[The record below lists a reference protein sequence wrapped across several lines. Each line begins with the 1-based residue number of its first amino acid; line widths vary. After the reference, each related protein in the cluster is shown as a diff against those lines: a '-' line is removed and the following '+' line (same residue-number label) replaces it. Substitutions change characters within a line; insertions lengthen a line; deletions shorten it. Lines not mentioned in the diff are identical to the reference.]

1 MHESPESPESMPE
14 SMLESQIDSA
24 SDQRNPRASAR
35 ARVARSRRSG
45 WSAGSLL
52 FGLATAGLATAV
64 VFWSGWPTAS
74 EGTASASGEESASPA
89 DPSTEDSAGSGA
101 VTSGPVQIA
110 TGVCDAHRLKAL
122 KAADPSLAIEI
133 PAEFDKQFPSASACG
148 SAVAAWDAEAPG
160 PKQPIP
166 FSHKH
171 HAGQFKIECLYCHTG
186 TDKSSAAGVPA
197 VEVCMGCH
205 AQFPLEYDEIEGIR
219 ILKQHWEEKRPIEWV
234 QIHRLP
240 EYVQFRHNRHIK
252 AGVACQ
258 TCHGPV
264 EQLDKLYLVP
274 DTKLGYLVPVAK
286 LEMGWCISCH
296 RQNHQQASQDCLKCH
311 Y

>member
-14 SMLESQIDSA
+14 SMLQSQIDSA

-64 VFWSGWPTAS
+64 VFWSGWPTSS
-74 EGTASASGEESASPA
+74 EGTASASSEEGEESASA
-89 DPSTEDSAGSGA
+89 AHSGA
-101 VTSGPVQIA
+101 DAAEPVASGPVQVA

-133 PAEFDKQFPSASACG
+133 PAEFDKQFPSANACQ

-160 PKQPIP
+160 PNQPIP

-186 TDKSSAAGVPA
+186 TDKSAAAGVPS
-197 VEVCMGCH
+197 VELCMGCH
-205 AQFPLEYDEIEGIR
+205 SQFPLEYDEIEGIR

-240 EYVQFRHNRHIK
+240 EHVQFRHNRHIK

>member
-1 MHESPESPESMPE
+1 MHESPESTEPMSE
-14 SMLESQIDSA
+14 SMLESQTDSA
-24 SDQRNPRASAR
+24 CCSRSHAGKSRTNPLVRSAR
-35 ARVARSRRSG
+35 SGGSAR
-45 WSAGSLL
+45 SLL
-52 FGLATAGLATAV
+52 FGLLTAALATAV
-64 VFWSGWPTAS
+64 VFWSGWPTPG
-74 EGTASASGEESASPA
+74 EGTASASGEAEEAAPAAESAPA
-89 DPSTEDSAGSGA
+89 A
-101 VTSGPVQIA
+101 SGPVQVA
-110 TGVCDAHRLKAL
+110 TGVCDAYRLKAL

-133 PAEFDKQFPSASACG
+133 PAEFEKQFPSANACQSAI
-148 SAVAAWDAEAPG
+148 AAWDATAPG

-186 TDKSSAAGVPA
+186 TDKSSAAGVPS
-197 VEVCMGCH
+197 VELCMGCH
-205 AQFPLEYDEIEGIR
+205 SQFPAEYDEIEGIR

-264 EQLDKLYLVP
+264 EEMDKLELVP